1 MIKNLHHVGIVVKD
15 LDETMKIYGGMLG
28 AEPVSMMEIK
38 EANLRK
44 ADFKVGGSMLEFFEG
59 SPGSMFGEWLEKNGE
74 GVHHIAYEVED
85 IEGELKKQAELG
97 VKLVDKEPRVLPGSR
112 IAFIGPEGAS
122 GVMIELVEPAKG

>member
-1 MIKNLHHVGIVVKD
+1 V
-15 LDETMKIYGGMLG
+15 
-28 AEPVSMMEIK
+28 MEIK

-44 ADFKVGGSMLEFFEG
+44 ADYKVGGSMLEFFEG

-97 VKLVDKEPRVLPGSR
+97 VTLIDKEPRVMPGAK
-112 IAFIGPEGAS
+112 IAFIGPDGAS
-122 GVMIELVEPAKG
+122 GVMIELVEPARG